1 MPDIPVSSPLGYIG
15 VFLLILGIFLILA
28 GFNIIKIQQVTVASG
43 KKTYVFGIIFTLV
56 GLLSVGLETSGFSK
70 NPPVSATNTSTIA
83 NSATTP
89 AEILENAKSWS
100 LVYSNSFDS
109 YDGKWT
115 IGEYEDTGESGKW
128 SISNSKYLWGMK
140 AKKDDTIRA
149 NYPAVSPI
157 DNFYLSVDVK
167 LINGS
172 PDTTKYGLIFRG
184 SGYSFYIFRLVSG
197 TSFRVRVFDG
207 DNRVELIDPTPH
219 SAIQLRAVNNLAVI
233 GNGSH
238 FIFFINDQFVGETYD
253 SRFPSGNVGLA
264 NTIQNAGDE
273 ILLEI
278 DNFELRSKP

>member
-56 GLLSVGLETSGFSK
+56 GLLSVGLETSGFYK
-70 NPPVSATNTSTIA
+70 NPPASATNTSTIA
-83 NSATTP
+83 NSAITP

-109 YDGKWT
+109 DDGKWT

-128 SISNSKYLWGMK
+128 SISNGKYLWDMK
-140 AKKDDTIRA
+140 AKKDDTIRV

-172 PDTTKYGLIFRG
+172 PDTTTYGLIFRG
-184 SGYSFYIFRLVSG
+184 SDYSFYIFRLVGG
-197 TSFRVRVFDG
+197 TSFRVRIFDG

-233 GNGSH
+233 GDGSH
-238 FIFFINDQFVGETYD
+238 LMFFINDQFVGETYD
-253 SRFPSGNVGLA
+253 SRFSSGNVGLA
-264 NTIQNAGDE
+264 NTIQKAGDE
-273 ILLEI
+273 ILL
-278 DNFELRSKP
+278 